1 MLKTILVA
9 VDGSEHA
16 KKAARL
22 AGDFA
27 GRYEAELVIAHVLVN
42 RKIPD
47 SLRRMAEIEHLV
59 EPEPPKSLGPGILST
74 APEDDLDAK
83 IIAALGEKIMG
94 DAEVIAREAGA
105 RKVSKMALTGEPADA
120 LLEEAKRVNADL
132 VVMGTRGMGDLG
144 ALLLGSVSHKVIQ
157 LAECPVTV
165 VK

>member
-1 MLKTILVA
+1 MLKTIMVA

-16 KKAARL
+16 KRAARL